1 MNTTG
6 TSNFTWPSA
15 TQPQG
20 RGGAETKAVKGATAA
35 GHADSVADTSKP
47 ALETDSAD
55 ATEDRFLKLLVA
67 QMRNQDPLNP
77 LDNAQVTTQL
87 AQISTVRG
95 IEGLNRTM
103 GNFVTSQGSAAA
115 SVGMLGRQVLV
126 PGEVF
131 AWQPPA
137 DGGPTRIGFE
147 LSEPA
152 TALRLE
158 LIDKSGK
165 VVHAWLVEADVDVG
179 RLASVSSFSEA
190 AGCSSACGDLL
201 VVEMPAGGA
210 GRVSVPVTAAD
221 LPFSLSFTRVPEG
234 VSMGSCSRAVTSDR
248 VAGVLHTT
256 TS

>member
-1 MNTTG
+1 MNTSG

-20 RGGAETKAVKGATAA
+20 RGAADPRAVKGATAA
-35 GHADSVADTSKP
+35 GYADSVVDPSKP
-47 ALETDSAD
+47 TLETDSAD

-103 GNFVTSQGSAAA
+103 GNFVSSQGSAAA

-137 DGGPTRIGFE
+137 DGASTRIGFE

-158 LIDKSGK
+158 MIDKSGK
-165 VVHAWLVEADVDVG
+165 VVHARTLTNVAAGMQTFEWSGRSDGGAAVPAGTLGLRVAAFDGNVPVEAIP
-179 RLASVSSFSEA
+179 
-190 AGCSSACGDLL
+190 L
-201 VVEMPAGGA
+201 VP
-210 GRVSVPVTAAD
+210 
-221 LPFSLSFTRVPEG
+221 TRVVGITQSDGAARLELD
-234 VSMGSCSRAVTSDR
+234 AVAP
-248 VAGVLHTT
+248 VAPSEVRLIL
-256 TS
+256 